1 VATFT
6 IYHYL
11 AGSACLPDASST
23 IFQPQEGTVRFS
35 KLIARAFFVGAL
47 VTALASVVQ
56 VPRARA
62 TNAECADGN
71 RNLCATIKSRDV
83 TLYYYWV

>member
-1 VATFT
+1 MLHNMADFT
-6 IYHYL
+6 
-11 AGSACLPDASST
+11 CLPDAAST

-47 VTALASVVQ
+47 VTALASVVH

-62 TNAECADGN
+62 TDATCADGN
-71 RNLCATIKSRDV
+71 RQLCATIKSRDV